1 MYQRGSPNVEPSQ
14 SAHLPDKLAADQPGE
29 PRQSRAETSA
39 LIAVTVYH
47 RLKNVSLKMVAVAA
61 SPCGSLP
68 LRSPFL
74 SPFLL
79 FRRRQQGYLPHIKGR
94 SYATDT

>member
-14 SAHLPDKLAADQPGE
+14 PAALPDKPVADQPGE
-29 PRQSRAETSA
+29 PRQSRAETSV
-39 LIAVTVYH
+39 LIEVTVYH
-47 RLKNVSLKMVAVAA
+47 CLKNVSLKMVAVAA
-61 SPCGSLP
+61 SLCGSLP

-74 SPFLL
+74 SSLPS
-79 FRRRQQGYLPHIKGR
+79 FRKRQQGYLQHIKGR